1 MRISNHERQHGG
13 RQQRASVHRGLHVET
28 DGLTAHD
35 FARIRTMEQDNHL
48 EARVSRLEAQM
59 EIVTRLEPKLD
70 ALTACVQALANSFA
84 EFRGPHNQCLA
95 ITIPDLDKRLK
106 AIEEQAHESR
116 TFRRQFG
123 RAVTWV
129 LGILSGVVLYLLEAV
144 HRR

>member
-1 MRISNHERQHGG
+1 MD
-13 RQQRASVHRGLHVET
+13 T
-28 DGLTAHD
+28 
-35 FARIRTMEQDNHL
+35 DNHL

-70 ALTACVQALANSFA
+70 TLTACVQALANSFA
-84 EFRGPHNQCLA
+84 EFRGPHAQCLA

-123 RAVTWV
+123 RGVTWV
-129 LGILSGVVLYLLEAV
+129 LGILSAVVVYLLEAV